1 MAKRVS
7 FKTPSRLTTVLLGR
21 RHYPQICKLLT
32 LCFSHLAG
40 RLMHVIVFGLG
51 CLKAET
57 AVASRVRGAITRTNS
72 PNPTP

>member
-40 RLMHVIVFGLG
+40 PIFRD
-51 CLKAET
+51 CQDCAEKDRKKGDHDGQPEQP
-57 AVASRVRGAITRTNS
+57 ALH
-72 PNPTP
+72 